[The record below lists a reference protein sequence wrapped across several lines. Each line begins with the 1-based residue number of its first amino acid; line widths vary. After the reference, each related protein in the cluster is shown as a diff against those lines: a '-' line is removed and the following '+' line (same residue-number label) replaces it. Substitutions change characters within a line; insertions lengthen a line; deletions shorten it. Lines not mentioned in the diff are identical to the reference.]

1 MKSPYFFAMSLA
13 MTRGASDSTMALTGA
28 HGLSILGF
36 QLLMVAMDGVGGLMN
51 LSDMAQ
57 T

>member
-1 MKSPYFFAMSLA
+1 MSLA

>member
-1 MKSPYFFAMSLA
+1 
-13 MTRGASDSTMALTGA
+13 MALTDA

-51 LSDMAQ
+51 LSDMDQ

>member
-1 MKSPYFFAMSLA
+1 
-13 MTRGASDSTMALTGA
+13 MALTGA

-36 QLLMVAMDGVGGLMN
+36 QRIMVAMDGVGGLMN